1 MRYREAK
8 NEEEALKKF
17 WEAVEEEEVNNVQV
31 EGVDMINGFYI
42 IGYYFRGIYREYQV
56 KKI

>member
-1 MRYREAK
+1 M
-8 NEEEALKKF
+8 
-17 WEAVEEEEVNNVQV
+17 EEEVNNVQV
-31 EGVDMINGFYI
+31 EGVDMINGFFI